1 MSNLLPADFVILA
14 FALVIAIT
22 GLFRG
27 ISGTIGF
34 ILGASAGIGTIV
46 FGWDMTQA
54 YFDSL
59 LVRVVVIGLIALL
72 LFGLVRLVFTKF
84 VHCLVAQPGDAI
96 FGFFSGLLLGAAL
109 FAAWAWLGLGL
120 EYSFIASA
128 IKAYF

>member
-84 VHCLVAQPGDAI
+84 IHCLVAQPGDAI